1 MTDGLWDVVV
11 VGAGTGGCAAAI
23 TARRRGLSVLLLDR
37 KPRARVGHKACGD
50 AMEEMELDWTR
61 EVLGVDLGPA
71 VVNRGLGGR
80 IYTSTWDRFV
90 HVPPSMGS
98 RAMIDRPAMG
108 RLLLE
113 EALRLGTAFRSDVR
127 VQGWIEED
135 GRVVGVEASAGG
147 FRGRVCIDASGAA
160 SGLRQKVYCGEW
172 LERDAG
178 AGRMAF
184 AYRENMRFRQPLSH
198 PRDIAISFDLSASN
212 GGYIWYFPF
221 DDRRANVGIGGAAA
235 ALPWQKRLLDD
246 VAARGLEI
254 EERETG
260 GGAFL
265 PARTFLSCAVAPGYL
280 AVGDAACCVG
290 PLDGAGIHSS
300 MLSGHLAA
308 LRCAE
313 ALASPGGAG
322 LENLWP
328 YHRDYLCHSWQGRI
342 INHGAGISALEAL
355 RPAMQ
360 RMRQAD
366 FDRVVA
372 LTRADTIS
380 SLYDVRL
387 GAIPALLRL
396 VLGALRSPK
405 LVKTVVVALVGM
417 LRLRRHLLN
426 YPAEPRGFE
435 SWKRDLD
442 RILTDCQIYAR

>member
-1 MTDGLWDVVV
+1 MMDAIWDLVV

-23 TARRRGLSVLLLDR
+23 TARRRGLSVVLLDR

-61 EVLGVDLGPA
+61 EVLGVDLESA
-71 VVNRGLGGR
+71 ILNRALGGR
-80 IYTSTWDRFV
+80 IYTSSWSRFV
-90 HVPPSMGS
+90 HIPTSIGS

-108 RLLLE
+108 KLLLE
-113 EALRLGTAFRSDVR
+113 EALRLGAEFHGDVR
-127 VQGWIEED
+127 VQGWVEED
-135 GRVVGVEASAGG
+135 GRVAGVETTSGI

-160 SGLRQKVYCGEW
+160 SGLRQKVDCGEW
-172 LERDAG
+172 LEREVG

-184 AYRENMRFRQPLSH
+184 AYRENLRFRQPLSH

-221 DDRRANVGIGGAAA
+221 DERRANVGIGGAAA

-265 PARTFLSCAVAPGYL
+265 PARAFLSCAVAPGYL

-313 ALASPGGAG
+313 AIAAPGGPST
-322 LENLWP
+322 ENLWP
-328 YHRDYLCHSWQGRI
+328 YHRDYLRHCWQGRI
-342 INHGAGISALEAL
+342 HNHGAGISALEAL

-366 FDRVVA
+366 FDRIVS
-372 LTRADTIS
+372 LTTSDTIS
-380 SLYDVRL
+380 GLYHVRPK
-387 GAIPALLRL
+387 AILALLRL
-396 VLGALRSPK
+396 VLGVLRSP
-405 LVKTVVVALVGM
+405 ALVQVVILALFRM
-417 LRLRRHLLN
+417 LRLRRHLLA
-426 YPAEPRGFE
+426 YPAKPAGYV

-442 RILTDCQIYAR
+442 QILTDCQIYAQ